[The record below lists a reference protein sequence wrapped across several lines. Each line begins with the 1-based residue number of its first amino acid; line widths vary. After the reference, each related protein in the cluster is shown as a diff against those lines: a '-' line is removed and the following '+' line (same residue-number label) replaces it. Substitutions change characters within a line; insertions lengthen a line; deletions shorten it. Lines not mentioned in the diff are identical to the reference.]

1 MKMIRNS
8 LMIGVLG
15 ALLLSGCSS
24 SFKSQ
29 SLACVDGKAMKKET
43 HQVQRET
50 TIHVPSGLFDPY
62 SSDQHQMGI

>member
-8 LMIGVLG
+8 LMVGALG

-29 SLACVDGKAMKKET
+29 TLACVDGKAMEKQT
-43 HQVQRET
+43 HQAQKET
-50 TIHVPSGLFDPY
+50 TIRMPSGLFDIY
-62 SSDQHQMGI
+62 SSDQHQRSF